1 MQEAPKPASAVS
13 VDFSAMLGPL
23 FFTWVVQML
32 LPIFLM
38 QLAYE
43 KEHRLRMMMKMHGL
57 GDGAYWLVTY
67 TWFWALYVVYMAIF
81 VAFGSAIG
89 LKMFTKNSLGVQLIL
104 YVLFGHNM
112 IAFAFLLSC
121 FFSSA
126 KTATV
131 FAYLVVFGTGLIGSL
146 LLARLIGSGL
156 WYVAL
161 LELVPSFALFRGL
174 FEFGEYAFLAVYRD
188 SYGMAFANLGDAN
201 NGMAVVWG
209 ILAAEWFVFMAA
221 AWYLEQVFAS
231 GTGNRRHPL
240 FFLDACRRPRVWA

>member
-1 MQEAPKPASAVS
+1 MTLTRPSTHTHTTTTITNNPTAPNAAPPLLGVQEAPKPASAMH
-13 VDFSAMLGPL
+13 VDFSSMLGPL

-38 QLAYE
+38 QLVYE

-67 TWFWALYVVYMAIF
+67 AWFALLYVVYMAVF

-89 LKMFTKNSLGVQLIL
+89 LTMFTSNSLGAQAVL
-104 YVLFGHNM
+104 YLLFGHNM

-121 FFSSA
+121 FFSSS

-146 LLARLIGSGL
+146 LMSRLMASDL
-156 WYVAL
+156 WYMAL
-161 LELVPSFALFRGL
+161 VELIPSFALFR
-174 FEFGEYAFLAVYRD
+174 
-188 SYGMAFANLGDAN
+188 
-201 NGMAVVWG
+201 
-209 ILAAEWFVFMAA
+209 
-221 AWYLEQVFAS
+221 
-231 GTGNRRHPL
+231 
-240 FFLDACRRPRVWA
+240 